1 MSRWLIAAFCL
12 FWATSA
18 GAEENGRAD
27 LQADLI
33 AAIDHAKDATV
44 AIHLGDGTGSGVI
57 VSPDGLILSVAHV
70 TGAPGQRAAVY
81 FADGSVAAAETLG
94 LEPNTDCGMLRLL
107 APGPW
112 PFVELAANHA
122 TEQHDGPML
131 LDPNTPVLAL
141 GHPGGFDATRP
152 VHARFGHVL
161 SVETDDQTI
170 QTDAALTAGDSGGPL
185 LDREGKVI
193 AIHARVG
200 PRLDQ
205 NYHVPVARFLEQW
218 TRLLE
223 GGPPTAR
230 LGAVG
235 RDTLTGFRV
244 GGTEPASPAE
254 RAGLTRGDVI
264 VGFNGVAL
272 GRPPDGRNLRSFLAL
287 RRAGDQAELRIQRR
301 GQFMNLSVTL
311 DAPR

>member
-12 FWATSA
+12 LWAA
-18 GAEENGRAD
+18 MADAESGDRAD

-33 AAIDHAKDATV
+33 AAIDQAKDATV

-112 PFVELAANHA
+112 PFVELAASS
-122 TEQHDGPML
+122 TPEQQDNPSPVGP
-131 LDPNTPVLAL
+131 DTPVLAL
-141 GHPGGFDATRP
+141 GHPGGFDATRS
-152 VHARFGHVL
+152 VHARFGHVIT
-161 SVETDDQTI
+161 VDADNQTL
-170 QTDAALTAGDSGGPL
+170 QTDAVLTAGDSGGPL
-185 LDREGKVI
+185 LNREGQVI

-200 PRLDQ
+200 PRLNQ

-235 RDTLTGFRV
+235 RDTLMGFRV
-244 GGTEPASPAE
+244 GGTEPESPAE

-287 RRAGDQAELRIQRR
+287 RRAGDQAELRVQRR
-301 GQFMNLSVTL
+301 GQFMNLTVTL
-311 DAPR
+311 DAP